1 MTGAAAFDADAFAAA
16 ILRALAEASADGS
29 GAGGMSLPRLGKRLG
44 QGASVVM
51 RQPTLMGDAA
61 IGGVRG
67 PGWVRVVQLDDR
79 WVAHLTDAGR
89 AVAQAL
95 PSPLLSPADET
106 PR

>member
-1 MTGAAAFDADAFAAA
+1 MTAASFDADSFSIA
-16 ILRALAEASADGS
+16 ILRALADAPGE
-29 GAGGMSLPRLGKRLG
+29 GGMSLPRLGKRLG

-51 RQPTLMGDAA
+51 RQLTLMGDAA

-89 AVAQAL
+89 AL
-95 PSPLLSPADET
+95 IDTLPADEN
-106 PR
+106 PG

>member
-1 MTGAAAFDADAFAAA
+1 MTAASFDADSFSIA
-16 ILRALAEASADGS
+16 ILRALADAPGE
-29 GAGGMSLPRLGKRLG
+29 GGMSLPRLGQRLG

-51 RQPTLMGDAA
+51 RQLTLMGDAS

-89 AVAQAL
+89 ALAETL
-95 PSPLLSPADET
+95 PADEN
-106 PR
+106 PG

>member
-1 MTGAAAFDADAFAAA
+1 MTAAPFDADSFPAA
-16 ILRALAEASADGS
+16 ILRALAEAPGD
-29 GAGGMSLPRLGKRLG
+29 GGMSLPRLGKRLG

-51 RQPTLMGDAA
+51 RQLTLMGDAA

-89 AVAQAL
+89 EMASTL
-95 PSPLLSPADET
+95 PADENA
-106 PR
+106 R

>member
-1 MTGAAAFDADAFAAA
+1 MTAGAFDADSFSIA
-16 ILRALAEASADGS
+16 ILRALAEAPGDA
-29 GAGGMSLPRLGKRLG
+29 GMSLPRLGKRLG

-51 RQPTLMGDAA
+51 RQLTLMGDAA

-89 AVAQAL
+89 AWIGAL
-95 PSPLLSPADET
+95 PADEN
-106 PR
+106 PG